1 MVMSSMMIPPLMA
14 AVDSPSLYA
23 ANLWIRL
30 SDVISLL
37 FALVK
42 IEFNTDVKAE
52 IKFLIIG
59 IVLCSLPL

>member
-1 MVMSSMMIPPLMA
+1 MIPPLMA